1 MNIRS
6 LPATSNVCLHIRVRA
21 HRRTEAQELSESC
34 IFCRIVR
41 GEIPSYKIYEDER
54 TLAFL
59 DINPS
64 APGHT
69 LIIPKAHVTRVEDL
83 SEEDAETLFRTLH
96 RLVGGIQDAMDVS
109 SSTIVINNG
118 PESGQ
123 EVPHVHIHVIPR
135 TRGDQGRII
144 QGLIQVM
151 IRPSA
156 EELLR
161 IAERIREHT
170 STLS

>member
-1 MNIRS
+1 M
-6 LPATSNVCLHIRVRA
+6 
-21 HRRTEAQELSESC
+21 SESC
-34 IFCRIVR
+34 IFCRIIR

-69 LIIPKAHVTRVEDL
+69 LIIPKAHVTHLEDL
-83 SEEDAETLFRTLH
+83 SEEDAQALFNTLH
-96 RLVGGIQDAMDVS
+96 RLVGGIQAAMEAP
-109 SSTIVINNG
+109 SSTIGINNG

-144 QGLIQVM
+144 QGLVQALN
-151 IRPSA
+151 RPSA
-156 EELLR
+156 EEILQ

-170 STLS
+170 STLD

>member
-1 MNIRS
+1 M
-6 LPATSNVCLHIRVRA
+6 
-21 HRRTEAQELSESC
+21 SESC
-34 IFCRIVR
+34 IFCRIIR

-69 LIIPKAHVTRVEDL
+69 IIIPKAHVTRVEDL
-83 SEEDAETLFRTLH
+83 SEEDAQALFRTLH
-96 RLVGGIQDAMDVS
+96 VLVGGIQDALEVP
-109 SSTIVINNG
+109 SSTIGINNG

-123 EVPHVHIHVIPR
+123 EIPHVHIHVIPR
-135 TRGDQGRII
+135 TRGKRGRII
-144 QGLIQVM
+144 QGLVQPLN
-151 IRPSA
+151 RPSA
-156 EELLR
+156 EEMRR

-170 STLS
+170 STLD

>member
-1 MNIRS
+1 M
-6 LPATSNVCLHIRVRA
+6 
-21 HRRTEAQELSESC
+21 SESC
-34 IFCRIVR
+34 IFCRIIR

-59 DINPS
+59 DISPS

-69 LIIPKAHVTRVEDL
+69 LIVPKAHVARVEDL
-83 SEEDAETLFRTLH
+83 SEEDAEALFNTLH
-96 RLVGGIQDAMDVS
+96 GLVGGIQDAMEAP
-109 SSTIVINNG
+109 SSTIGINNG

-135 TRGDQGRII
+135 TGGDRGRII
-144 QGLIQVM
+144 QGLVQSLD
-151 IRPSA
+151 RPSA
-156 EELLR
+156 EEMLR

-170 STLS
+170 STLD

>member
-1 MNIRS
+1 M
-6 LPATSNVCLHIRVRA
+6 
-21 HRRTEAQELSESC
+21 SESC
-34 IFCRIVR
+34 IFCRIIR

-59 DINPS
+59 DISPS

-69 LIIPKAHVTRVEDL
+69 LIVPKAHVARVEDL
-83 SEEDAETLFRTLH
+83 PQEDAEALFNTLH
-96 RLVGGIQDAMDVS
+96 GLVGGIQDAMEVS
-109 SSTIVINNG
+109 SSTIGINNG

-135 TRGDQGRII
+135 ARGDRGRII
-144 QGLIQVM
+144 QGLVQSLD
-151 IRPSA
+151 RPN
-156 EELLR
+156 EEEMLR

-170 STLS
+170 STLD

>member
-1 MNIRS
+1 M
-6 LPATSNVCLHIRVRA
+6 
-21 HRRTEAQELSESC
+21 SESC
-34 IFCRIVR
+34 IFCRIIR

-69 LIIPKAHVTRVEDL
+69 IIIPKAHVTRVEDL
-83 SEEDAETLFRTLH
+83 SEEDAQALFRTLH
-96 RLVGGIQDAMDVS
+96 VLVGGIQDALEVP
-109 SSTIVINNG
+109 SSTIGINNG

-123 EVPHVHIHVIPR
+123 EVPHVHIHVIAR
-135 TRGDQGRII
+135 TGGDRGRII
-144 QGLIQVM
+144 QGLVQPLN
-151 IRPSA
+151 RPSA
-156 EELLR
+156 EEMRR

-170 STLS
+170 STLD

>member
-1 MNIRS
+1 M
-6 LPATSNVCLHIRVRA
+6 
-21 HRRTEAQELSESC
+21 SESC
-34 IFCRIVR
+34 IFCRIIR

-54 TLAFL
+54 THAFL

-83 SEEDAETLFRTLH
+83 SEEDAEALFRTLH
-96 RLVGGIQDAMDVS
+96 VLVGGIQDAMEAP
-109 SSTIVINNG
+109 SSTIGINNG

-135 TRGDQGRII
+135 TRGDRGGIM
-144 QGLIQVM
+144 QGLVRITG
-151 IRPSA
+151 RPSGEA
-156 EELLR
+156 MLD
-161 IAERIREHT
+161 IAERIREKVG
-170 STLS
+170 

>member
-1 MNIRS
+1 M
-6 LPATSNVCLHIRVRA
+6 
-21 HRRTEAQELSESC
+21 SESC
-34 IFCRIVR
+34 IFCRIIR

-54 TLAFL
+54 TIAFL

-69 LIIPKAHVTRVEDL
+69 LIVPKAHVTRVEDL
-83 SEEDAETLFRTLH
+83 SEEDAQALFNTLH
-96 RLVGGIQDAMDVS
+96 RLVGGIQDAMEAP
-109 SSTIVINNG
+109 SSTIGINNG
-118 PESGQ
+118 QESGQ

-144 QGLIQVM
+144 QGLVQALN
-151 IRPSA
+151 RPSA
-156 EELLR
+156 EEMLR

-170 STLS
+170 STLD